1 MTATTPQR
9 ALVSTRSVPALSR
22 HVRLQFDPVRQAWAM
37 LSPERVYWP
46 DDVSRDI
53 ISRCDGRT
61 AVAEMARA
69 LAGLYSAGRDDIEKD
84 VMEFV
89 QHLADELL
97 VRL

>member
-1 MTATTPQR
+1 MTALRQR
-9 ALVSTRSVPALSR
+9 ALVSARSTPMLGR

-37 LSPERVYWP
+37 LSPERIYWP

-61 AVAEMARA
+61 SVAEMTDD
-69 LAGLYSAGRDDIEKD
+69 LAALYSAGKDDIEED
-84 VMEFV
+84 VIEFL